1 MGKFLFIGAILLA
14 VLIFGPFNRILKGGD
29 WRVSAG
35 IGAVVAFSAAAFCLV
50 EKRWAGAVAL
60 GTMGLWLASSTRRYP
75 RGPQPTARARPQSPP
90 PPPTRSG
97 MSLSEAR
104 SILGVDADAT
114 VADIRTA
121 YKRLMQKVHPDRG
134 GAPGLAAQLNAARDR
149 LLKNP

>member
-1 MGKFLFIGAILLA
+1 MGKFLFLGAILLA
-14 VLIFGPFNRILKGGD
+14 VLIFGPFNRLLKGSD

-35 IGAVVAFSAAAFCLV
+35 IGAIAAFGGAAFCLV

-60 GTMGLWLASSTRRYP
+60 GAMGLWLASSTRRYP
-75 RGPQPTARARPQSPP
+75 RAAQPSARARAEPP
-90 PPPTRSG
+90 PSSYRSG

-114 VADIRTA
+114 AADIRSA
-121 YKRLMQKVHPDRG
+121 YKRLMQRVHPDHG

>member
-1 MGKFLFIGAILLA
+1 MGKFLFIGGILLA
-14 VLIFGPFNRILKGGD
+14 VLIFGPFNRMLKGSD

-35 IGAVVAFSAAAFCLV
+35 IGAVVAFAAAAFCLV

-60 GTMGLWLASSTRRYP
+60 GAMGMWLASSTRRYP
-75 RGPQPTARARPQSPP
+75 RATVRPTARAQPQQPP
-90 PPPTRSG
+90 PPRSG

-104 SILGVDADAT
+104 SILGVDDAAT
-114 VADIRTA
+114 AADIRSA
-121 YKRLMQKVHPDRG
+121 YKRLMQRVHPDRG

>member
-14 VLIFGPFNRILKGGD
+14 VLIFGPFSRLLKGSD

-35 IGAVVAFSAAAFCLV
+35 IGAVVAFGGAAFCLV
-50 EKRWAGAVAL
+50 EKRWAGVVAL
-60 GTMGLWLASSTRRYP
+60 GVMGLWLASSTRRYP
-75 RGPQPTARARPQSPP
+75 RAAQPSGRARAEPP
-90 PPPTRSG
+90 PQFRSG

-114 VADIRTA
+114 AADIRSA
-121 YKRLMQKVHPDRG
+121 YKRLMQKVHPDHG

-149 LLKNP
+149 LLKKP